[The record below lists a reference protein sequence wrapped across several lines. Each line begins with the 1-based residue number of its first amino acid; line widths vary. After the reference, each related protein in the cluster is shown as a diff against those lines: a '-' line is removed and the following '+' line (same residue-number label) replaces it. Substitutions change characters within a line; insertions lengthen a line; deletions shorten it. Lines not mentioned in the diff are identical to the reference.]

1 MNNQRNNKGTGCG
14 CFTFI
19 IIIVFIIGGARL
31 IKVFADDRSV
41 ENEISAAS
49 STELTTEA
57 VPEFEESYNG
67 ETTYQE
73 TFSESNIEDETE
85 YSVDIIE
92 EYNLYDFRGFG
103 ITSDNPATN
112 IKDIQETI
120 QYLAM
125 HEVPSP
131 IAVYVSEIDEKS
143 VQEIYKDFDDT
154 LISLNYYN
162 YYTKETEV
170 DYIEFDY
177 VKNDS
182 YYVYKNIVEGVDI
195 PDAEV
200 KALEIKNVV
209 SDFMYNNINSNMS
222 EYDIELTIHDYLVSN
237 TEYGHA
243 DEYYEDEHSPYGAL
257 INHVAVCEGYAKAYE
272 LLSIC
277 CGLES
282 KLVYGTT
289 SNGNHVWNISKIDG
303 EWYQVDVTWDD
314 QTEDA
319 GDYDFGISHA
329 FFNINDTYLN
339 NLDHTWNRDSYP
351 ICESIQENY
360 YVRSNG
366 LLDYNDFVSF
376 VSQNAISGNTM
387 SVAVSDYS
395 QGSYNLNDIVIS
407 TGYVGSWTWTKQL
420 GEDVTGYQVINIYF
434 H

>member
-1 MNNQRNNKGTGCG
+1 MNDQRKNKGTGCG

-19 IIIVFIIGGARL
+19 IIIVFIIGGTRL
-31 IKVFADDRSV
+31 INVFADNRNID
-41 ENEISAAS
+41 NDIADTY
-49 STELTTEA
+49 STELITEA
-57 VPEFEESYNG
+57 ISENNEPYNE
-67 ETTYQE
+67 ETTIQY
-73 TFSESNIEDETE
+73 TSTGSSIEDEAE
-85 YSVDIIE
+85 YSVDIID
-92 EYNLYDFRGFG
+92 EYNLYDYRGFG
-103 ITSDNPATN
+103 ITSNNPATN
-112 IKDIQETI
+112 INDIQETI
-120 QYLAM
+120 QCLAM

-131 IAVYVSEIDEKS
+131 ITVYVSGIEEES
-143 VQEIYKDFDDT
+143 VREVYKDFDDT
-154 LISLNYYN
+154 LISILSYN
-162 YYTKETEV
+162 YVTREDSV

-177 VKNDS
+177 VRNDS

-195 PDAEV
+195 PGEEG
-200 KALEIKNVV
+200 KALEITSVV
-209 SDFMYNNINSNMS
+209 SEFINDNINSNMS

-243 DEYYEDEHSPYGAL
+243 DEFYEDEHSPYGAL
-257 INHVAVCEGYAKAYE
+257 MDHVAVCEGYAKAYE

-303 EWYQVDVTWDD
+303 VWYQVDVTWDD
-314 QTEDA
+314 PTGDA

-339 NLDHTWNRDSYP
+339 NLDHSWNRDYYP

-366 LLDYNDFVSF
+366 LLDYNDFVSL